1 MRRRGNYQIFVACD
15 GDSVVGFI
23 GCVRYLAFELE
34 NEGMKII
41 ALAVAKEY
49 RRKGI
54 GMMLLKTAEKWADEN
69 SIELLK
75 GVDLFSELS
84 EDQLSQLAS
93 LVITNDYGRDETII
107 LEKDESTRALFL
119 IADGEVKVYVTGT
132 DGKETILT
140 LLSRGDSFG
149 EMSLIDGEPR
159 SASVKAVQPTKVL
172 IIRREHFLEL
182 LKTTPELATGL
193 LMQMSRRLR
202 NANRQIGSLATMS
215 VYGRVAGTILSLIED
230 RGVRIH
236 GRNGEMVTVIRN
248 RPTQQQFAEMSGTTR
263 ETVSRVFSTLSR
275 NGTISLMGKDLVISE
290 ESKLHDL
297 NPKD

>member
-1 MRRRGNYQIFVACD
+1 M
-15 GDSVVGFI
+15 
-23 GCVRYLAFELE
+23 
-34 NEGMKII
+34 
-41 ALAVAKEY
+41 
-49 RRKGI
+49 
-54 GMMLLKTAEKWADEN
+54 
-69 SIELLK
+69 
-75 GVDLFSELS
+75 
-84 EDQLSQLAS
+84 
-93 LVITNDYGRDETII
+93 
-107 LEKDESTRALFL
+107 

-182 LKTTPELATGL
+182 LRTTPELATGL